1 MLGGG
6 DNHDDVCLR
15 AKKRLQRL
23 DNIRIM
29 ISEDKTVKGE
39 VLVGGG
45 GKTGGAGGPGGRP
58 YHGREG
64 QGVMANW

>member
-45 GKTGGAGGPGGRP
+45 GKTGGAGG
-58 YHGREG
+58 
-64 QGVMANW
+64 